1 MNKTYKISGMTCAA
15 CSSRVERFVKKI
27 EGVDSAAVNLATETL
42 RVRFDERVTGD
53 DEIEATVVKAGYGI
67 VHTPDEDITPEEHI
81 LEMRNRLIF
90 SVLFLV
96 PLLAVS
102 MGHMLAMDF
111 GLFSWPAILDPDEY
125 PLNFAFLQLALT
137 LPIVFIGRR
146 FYSVGLRNI
155 FHLSPNMDSLIA
167 MGTLAAITYSLAA
180 IAGISLGSREAV
192 HQLYFESAGTI
203 LTLITLGKYLEA
215 IAKNKTSH
223 AVRALLDLAPKTARI
238 VDIEG
243 ERDIPVEEVKPG
255 DVIAVKPG
263 ESLPVDGKII
273 QGITTIDEGMLT
285 GESMPAE
292 KGIGDEV
299 FGASIN
305 KTGYFKYTATKVG
318 EDAAL
323 ARIVRLVEE
332 AQGSKA
338 PIARIAD
345 KVSGWFVPVVIG
357 LAAIAAIYWAVN
369 GESAAFVLTI
379 FISVLVIACPCALG
393 LATPTAIMAATG
405 KGAEYGILIKGGE
418 ALETAQHVT
427 AVVLD
432 KTGTITSG
440 RPAITDIIPEG
451 LSEDTL
457 IALAASAENGSEH
470 PLAQAIVERARNKR
484 LRIQGLA
491 AFNAVP
497 GEGIEALLNG
507 QALRV
512 GKGKWLQDQG
522 VHISAELLTRADQL
536 AAKGK
541 TPVFISTGNSCRGI
555 IALADTVKPESQEA
569 VQFLQRMGIKV
580 VMLTGD
586 NKATA
591 RAIAKEVGITEVR
604 AEVLPAD
611 KAKEVQLLQAHGHI
625 VAMAGDGIN
634 DAPALACA
642 DIGMAIGS
650 GTDIAIESADIVL
663 MHSDLRDISRAIRL
677 SRHTMRNIRQNLFWA
692 FGYNVLGIPVAMGV
706 LHIFGGPLLNP
717 MLAAAAMSLSSVS
730 VLTNALRLRGF
741 HFADYEPTK
750 F

>member
-27 EGVDSAAVNLATETL
+27 EGVDAAAVNLAAETL
-42 RVRFDERVTGD
+42 RVHFDERVTGD
-53 DEIEATVVKAGYGI
+53 AEIEATVIKAGYGI
-67 VHTPDEDITPEEHI
+67 VHTPAEEITPAEHI
-81 LEMRNRLIF
+81 RNMRSRLIF
-90 SVLFLV
+90 SVLFLL

-102 MGHMLAMDF
+102 MGHMLSLEL
-111 GLFSWPAILDPDEY
+111 GLFPWPDLLAPEKY
-125 PLNFAFLQLALT
+125 PLNFAFLELALT

-146 FYSVGLRNI
+146 FYAVGLRNLV
-155 FHLSPNMDSLIA
+155 HLAPNMDSLIA
-167 MGTLAAITYSLAA
+167 MGTLAALVYSLAG
-180 IAGISLGSREAV
+180 IAEISLGNPAAV

-215 IAKNKTSH
+215 VAKNKTSH
-223 AVRALLDLAPKTARI
+223 AVHALLDLAPKTARI
-238 VDIEG
+238 TDIDG
-243 ERDIPVEEVKPG
+243 EHDVPVEEVKPG
-255 DVIAVKPG
+255 DVIVIKPG
-263 ESLPVDGKII
+263 EALPVDGKII
-273 QGITTIDEGMLT
+273 QGITTIDESMLT
-285 GESMPAE
+285 GESMPIE
-292 KGIGDEV
+292 KGISDEV

-318 EDAAL
+318 KDTAL
-323 ARIVRLVEE
+323 ARIVRLVED

-345 KVSGWFVPVVIG
+345 TVSGWFVPVVIG
-357 LAAIAAIYWAVN
+357 LAAIAALFWAMS

-393 LATPTAIMAATG
+393 LATPTAIMVATG
-405 KGAEYGILIKGGE
+405 KGAEHGILIKGGE
-418 ALETAQHVT
+418 ALENAQHVN

-432 KTGTITSG
+432 KTGTITNG
-440 RPAITDIIPEG
+440 KPAITDILPEG

-457 IALAASAENGSEH
+457 LALAASAESGSEH
-470 PLAQAIVERARNKR
+470 PLAQAILDRAHSKR

-507 QALRV
+507 QALRA
-512 GKGKWLQDQG
+512 GKSKWLQEQG
-522 VHISAELLTRADQL
+522 VHISAGLLTKGDQL
-536 AAKGK
+536 ASKGK
-541 TPVFISTGNSCRGI
+541 TLVYISTGNTCRGI

-569 VQFLQRMGIKV
+569 VQLLHDMGIKV
-580 VMLTGD
+580 IMLTGD
-586 NKATA
+586 NKSTA
-591 RAIAKEVGITEVR
+591 RAIAREVGITEVR
-604 AEVLPAD
+604 AEVLPED
-611 KAKEVQLLQAHGHI
+611 KAREVQLLQTRGSI
-625 VAMAGDGIN
+625 VAMTGDGIN

-677 SRHTMRNIRQNLFWA
+677 SRQTMRNIRQNLFWA

-717 MLAAAAMSLSSVS
+717 MLAAAAMSLSSIS
-730 VLTNALRLRGF
+730 VLTNALRLRSF
-741 HFADYEPTK
+741 RFADHEPHK